1 MTPTSTSRVDLH
13 CHSTASAVSKLGV
26 QRALGL
32 PECATPP
39 QEVYDLAKRR
49 GMSFVTITDHDTID
63 GALELAERYDDAFV
77 SEELTAWFR
86 GEPQAVHI
94 LVWGIT
100 PDDHE
105 RLQALAGDVEAVAE
119 ELVRRQITC
128 ALAHPFYA
136 VEAPLLPRHRRRL
149 AQLFPIWETRNGSR
163 APELNSPAE
172 VYIETH
178 GGTGVGGSDDHAGV
192 DIGRTFTQTPECV
205 TWRAFLDHV
214 ARGAATPLGEH
225 GSAAKWTHAAM
236 ALATR
241 ALGRGARDGAAPD
254 PAAIFTMVQRLMRE
268 GDARSSHTETGLCPD
283 DARALLRAWLA
294 AVELDLEE
302 SELIAFLQRE
312 DFFHADLYR
321 RAKRVHERKLART
334 VNAIAASTP
343 ESADLP
349 ATASALFEACLAAIP
364 YAPAA
369 AFLGREKSKL
379 ARREGEPL
387 RVALVA
393 DAVGGMHGVTHT
405 LDELRERGVPGF
417 EVEVVGTDHNVD
429 RRLSAVAE
437 IDIPF
442 YAGLKVGVP
451 SLPAIVEA
459 LADGRYDLVHLC
471 SPGPSGA
478 AAALIARAM
487 GVPILGSYHTEL
499 AAYAGLRTQD
509 PQLELAA
516 RIAIGA
522 FYGQCR
528 RVLSPS
534 TASDAVLRQM
544 GIADER
550 IGRWDRGVDIARF
563 SPARR
568 QAGPAARRDHGALR
582 RTARRTRRA
591 PTCSPTRSCRRG
603 RAIRACTSRW
613 PAADPRRS
621 GCARASASTRRSSAG
636 WRATRWRPPTRAPTC
651 SSSPAARTRSAR
663 SCSRPRRAGCRSSP
677 SARAARRASSPT
689 RSPAACAAPTRA
701 SWPTRSSTSP
711 TRRSGARSW
720 RATRCAPS
728 RTAPGSARCNASP
741 TATAARSIPP
751 PRHVSSAVPREAA
764 VLAAG
769 RRLRTG
775 DPARRAPRP
784 PREAP
789 LRVADVALFYGE
801 RSGGIRTYLDAK
813 AAWAQ
818 AGELIEHHV
827 IVPGRVE
834 RHEGGRH
841 ELPSLRLAATNG
853 YRMPLGAGA
862 LKDTLRELR
871 PDIVALHD
879 PFWRPLGVTQTAH
892 ELGAK
897 VVAVHHGSIALDAAG
912 LPGPDAAL
920 ASAAAL
926 VDAPR
931 VPRRRRDH
939 VGRRPARGLR
949 ARRGDPA
956 ALRHRA
962 GLRAPAVRA
971 PPGPRAVRRAP
982 RAREGRHRAA
992 ARRRALAASRG
1003 SSSSSG
1009 AVRSRTA
1016 CGASRSG
1023 WGSPT
1028 ACGCT
1033 RSSPSASGWRAGTR
1047 ARASSSC
1054 PARTRPSAS
1063 PASRRRRP
1071 AFPSWPARPRRRS
1084 R

>member
-1 MTPTSTSRVDLH
+1 MTPPSTSRVDLH

-119 ELVRRQITC
+119 ELLRRRITC

-192 DIGRTFTQTPECV
+192 DIGRTFTQTPACV
-205 TWRAFLDHV
+205 TWRAYLDHV

-241 ALGRGARDGAAPD
+241 ALGRGASDGAAPD

-294 AVELDLEE
+294 AVELDLSET
-302 SELIAFLQRE
+302 ELIAFLQRE

-499 AAYAGLRTQD
+499 AAYAGLRSQD

-544 GIADER
+544 GIPDER

-568 QAGPAARRDHGALR
+568 DPGLLPGEITVLYAGRLTHEKGADLLAEAFLQARAR
-582 RTARRTRRA
+582 
-591 PTCSPTRSCRRG
+591 
-603 RAIRACTSRW
+603 
-613 PAADPRRS
+613 DPRLHLALAGGGPEEERLR
-621 GCARASASTRRSSAG
+621 ARLGEHATFLGWLEGDALATAYASADLFLFA
-636 WRATRWRPPTRAPTC
+636 
-651 SSSPAARTRSAR
+651 
-663 SCSRPRRAGCRSSP
+663 
-677 SARAARRASSPT
+677 
-689 RSPAACAAPTRA
+689 
-701 SWPTRSSTSP
+701 
-711 TRRSGARSW
+711 
-720 RATRCAPS
+720 S
-728 RTAPGSARCNASP
+728 RTDTFGQ
-741 TATAARSIPP
+741 
-751 PRHVSSAVPREAA
+751 
-764 VLAAG
+764 VL
-769 RRLRTG
+769 L
-775 DPARRAPRP
+775 
-784 PREAP
+784 E
-789 LRVADVALFYGE
+789 
-801 RSGGIRTYLDAK
+801 
-813 AAWAQ
+813 AQ
-818 AGELIEHHV
+818 ASG
-827 IVPGRVE
+827 
-834 RHEGGRH
+834 
-841 ELPSLRLAATNG
+841 LP
-853 YRMPLGAGA
+853 
-862 LKDTLRELR
+862 
-871 PDIVALHD
+871 
-879 PFWRPLGVTQTAH
+879 
-892 ELGAK
+892 
-897 VVAVHHGSIALDAAG
+897 VVAVGEGGPTSIVTDEITGRLCRADARELA
-912 LPGPDAAL
+912 DAVVDL
-920 ASAAAL
+920 A
-926 VDAPR
+926 DAPE
-931 VPRRRRDH
+931 RRAQL
-939 VGRRPARGLR
+939 ARNALR
-949 ARRGDPA
+949 AVEDRTWERSLQRLADGYRRALDPA
-956 ALRHRA
+956 ATAREQ
-962 GLRAPAVRA
+962 
-971 PPGPRAVRRAP
+971 RRA
-982 RAREGRHRAA
+982 A
-992 ARRRALAASRG
+992 
-1003 SSSSSG
+1003 
-1009 AVRSRTA
+1009 
-1016 CGASRSG
+1016 
-1023 WGSPT
+1023 
-1028 ACGCT
+1028 
-1033 RSSPSASGWRAGTR
+1033 
-1047 ARASSSC
+1047 
-1054 PARTRPSAS
+1054 
-1063 PASRRRRP
+1063 
-1071 AFPSWPARPRRRS
+1071 
-1084 R
+1084 

>member
-1 MTPTSTSRVDLH
+1 MQAILQPPQRTNQGATMTPPSTSRVDLH

-119 ELVRRQITC
+119 ELLRRQITC

-192 DIGRTFTQTPECV
+192 DIGRTFTQTPACV
-205 TWRAFLDHV
+205 TWRAYLDHV

-241 ALGRGARDGAAPD
+241 ALGRGASDGAAPD
-254 PAAIFTMVQRLMRE
+254 PAAIFAMVQRLMRE

-302 SELIAFLQRE
+302 SELIAFLQRP

-321 RAKRVHERKLART
+321 RAKRVHERKLARA
-334 VNAIAASTP
+334 VHAIAAATP

-349 ATASALFEACLAAIP
+349 ATASALFDACLAAIP

-563 SPARR
+563 SPTRR
-568 QAGPAARRDHGALR
+568 QADLLPGEITVLYAGRLTHEKGADLLADAFLQAR
-582 RTARRTRRA
+582 AR
-591 PTCSPTRSCRRG
+591 
-603 RAIRACTSRW
+603 
-613 PAADPRRS
+613 DPRLHLALAGGGPEEDRLRERL
-621 GCARASASTRRSSAG
+621 GEHATFLGWLEGDALATAYASADLFLFA
-636 WRATRWRPPTRAPTC
+636 
-651 SSSPAARTRSAR
+651 
-663 SCSRPRRAGCRSSP
+663 
-677 SARAARRASSPT
+677 
-689 RSPAACAAPTRA
+689 
-701 SWPTRSSTSP
+701 
-711 TRRSGARSW
+711 
-720 RATRCAPS
+720 S
-728 RTAPGSARCNASP
+728 RTDTFGQ
-741 TATAARSIPP
+741 
-751 PRHVSSAVPREAA
+751 
-764 VLAAG
+764 VL
-769 RRLRTG
+769 L
-775 DPARRAPRP
+775 
-784 PREAP
+784 E
-789 LRVADVALFYGE
+789 
-801 RSGGIRTYLDAK
+801 
-813 AAWAQ
+813 AQ
-818 AGELIEHHV
+818 ASG
-827 IVPGRVE
+827 
-834 RHEGGRH
+834 
-841 ELPSLRLAATNG
+841 LP
-853 YRMPLGAGA
+853 
-862 LKDTLRELR
+862 
-871 PDIVALHD
+871 
-879 PFWRPLGVTQTAH
+879 
-892 ELGAK
+892 
-897 VVAVHHGSIALDAAG
+897 VVAVGEGGPTSIVTDEITGRLCRADARELA
-912 LPGPDAAL
+912 DAIVDL
-920 ASAAAL
+920 A
-926 VDAPR
+926 DAPE
-931 VPRRRRDH
+931 RRAQLAH
-939 VGRRPARGLR
+939 NALR
-949 ARRGDPA
+949 AVEDRTWERSLQRLADGY
-956 ALRHRA
+956 
-962 GLRAPAVRA
+962 
-971 PPGPRAVRRAP
+971 
-982 RAREGRHRAA
+982 
-992 ARRRALAASRG
+992 RRALD
-1003 SSSSSG
+1003 
-1009 AVRSRTA
+1009 
-1016 CGASRSG
+1016 
-1023 WGSPT
+1023 PT
-1028 ACGCT
+1028 AAT
-1033 RSSPSASGWRAGTR
+1033 RQQRRA
-1047 ARASSSC
+1047 A
-1054 PARTRPSAS
+1054 
-1063 PASRRRRP
+1063 
-1071 AFPSWPARPRRRS
+1071 
-1084 R
+1084 

>member
-119 ELVRRQITC
+119 ELLRRQITC

-192 DIGRTFTQTPECV
+192 DIGRTFTQTPACV

-241 ALGRGARDGAAPD
+241 ALGRGAGDGAAPD

-302 SELIAFLQRE
+302 SELIAFLQRP

-321 RAKRVHERKLART
+321 RAKRVHERKLARA
-334 VNAIAASTP
+334 VNAIAVAAP

-349 ATASALFEACLAAIP
+349 ATATALFDACLAAIP

-417 EVEVVGTDHNVD
+417 DVEVVGTDHNVD

-509 PQLELAA
+509 PSLELAA

-544 GIADER
+544 GIPDER

-568 QAGPAARRDHGALR
+568 DPGLLPGEITVLYAGRLTHEKGADLLADAFLAAR
-582 RTARRTRRA
+582 AR
-591 PTCSPTRSCRRG
+591 
-603 RAIRACTSRW
+603 
-613 PAADPRRS
+613 DPRLHLALAGGGPEEERLRERL
-621 GCARASASTRRSSAG
+621 GEHATFLGWLEGDALATAYASADLFLFA
-636 WRATRWRPPTRAPTC
+636 
-651 SSSPAARTRSAR
+651 
-663 SCSRPRRAGCRSSP
+663 
-677 SARAARRASSPT
+677 
-689 RSPAACAAPTRA
+689 
-701 SWPTRSSTSP
+701 
-711 TRRSGARSW
+711 
-720 RATRCAPS
+720 S
-728 RTAPGSARCNASP
+728 RTDTFGQ
-741 TATAARSIPP
+741 
-751 PRHVSSAVPREAA
+751 
-764 VLAAG
+764 VL
-769 RRLRTG
+769 L
-775 DPARRAPRP
+775 
-784 PREAP
+784 E
-789 LRVADVALFYGE
+789 
-801 RSGGIRTYLDAK
+801 
-813 AAWAQ
+813 AQ
-818 AGELIEHHV
+818 ASG
-827 IVPGRVE
+827 
-834 RHEGGRH
+834 
-841 ELPSLRLAATNG
+841 LP
-853 YRMPLGAGA
+853 
-862 LKDTLRELR
+862 
-871 PDIVALHD
+871 
-879 PFWRPLGVTQTAH
+879 
-892 ELGAK
+892 
-897 VVAVHHGSIALDAAG
+897 VVAVGEGGPTSIVTDEITGRLCRADARELA
-912 LPGPDAAL
+912 DAVVDL
-920 ASAAAL
+920 A
-926 VDAPR
+926 DAPE
-931 VPRRRRDH
+931 RRAQL
-939 VGRRPARGLR
+939 ARNALR
-949 ARRGDPA
+949 AVEDRTWERSLQRLADGY
-956 ALRHRA
+956 
-962 GLRAPAVRA
+962 
-971 PPGPRAVRRAP
+971 
-982 RAREGRHRAA
+982 
-992 ARRRALAASRG
+992 RRALDPAVTAREQRRAA
-1003 SSSSSG
+1003 
-1009 AVRSRTA
+1009 
-1016 CGASRSG
+1016 
-1023 WGSPT
+1023 
-1028 ACGCT
+1028 
-1033 RSSPSASGWRAGTR
+1033 
-1047 ARASSSC
+1047 
-1054 PARTRPSAS
+1054 
-1063 PASRRRRP
+1063 
-1071 AFPSWPARPRRRS
+1071 
-1084 R
+1084 